1 MSHSS
6 HVLLRTTKTYHV
18 CISIFSTI
26 PHHISKVLWAR
37 PHECI
42 SFERLP
48 PPPTSHYE
56 STILVAQAWRLGMSL
71 LLSHPNFLCGY
82 DIQYKH
88 CLPVPPIPTPT
99 TLRWPL
105 LPNASLHYSNDLNVP
120 VNSVKAVM
128 RNLLQTLK
136 FRYDHDSPLLNST
149 WWFVFPFSNVYAL
162 RHDIKDLYCCSLS
175 PFGISPSTP
184 LGTQTSTPHLHN
196 FTPSPICKTLLWIPS
211 DPQNAQLKCQ

>member
-1 MSHSS
+1 MGTATWMHLFWATSS
-6 HVLLRTTKTYHV
+6 SSYFTLWVHNSGCSGLTPGNVTASLTSQFPMRLWHTVQTLLA
-18 CISIFSTI
+18 C
-26 PHHISKVLWAR
+26 
-37 PHECI
+37 
-42 SFERLP
+42 
-48 PPPTSHYE
+48 
-56 STILVAQAWRLGMSL
+56 
-71 LLSHPNFLCGY
+71 
-82 DIQYKH
+82 
-88 CLPVPPIPTPT
+88 PPIPTPT

-105 LPNASLHYSNDLNVP
+105 LPNASLDYSNDLNVP

-149 WWFVFPFSNVYAL
+149 WWFVFPLSNVYAL

-184 LGTQTSTPHLHN
+184 LGTQTWTPHLHN